1 MDPMFMAMSY
11 FRKRKFEE
19 CVEICTKLLAKN
31 PYDQVCF
38 FQCFG
43 LIKRVLLHFYMIY
56 LQHA

>member
-19 CVEICTKLLAKN
+19 CIEICTKSLAKN

-38 FQCFG
+38 
-43 LIKRVLLHFYMIY
+43 HFLEFNYVF
-56 LQHA
+56 